1 MLRLKKTIAA
11 FFFMCSMFSGLWE
24 SEHEI
29 QSTMH
34 NVDWNEYRWWKMHK
48 LQKLR
53 SRKPSQPIKQNDS
66 LQSINELLLSV
77 VIFSPLDLMFSV
89 WFGFGLVR
97 FGCCKSIDLFQFN
110 SPKRL
115 RIFISF
121 SHHHSEYRW
130 VEIFLR
136 GMFSFFSLHSNIV
149 YLSLIVIFR
158 SFVLKT
164 FWPKK
169 SKKRQTQQTN
179 TFLAMMI
186 NIS

>member
-1 MLRLKKTIAA
+1 MYFCDQHIRPCYLCRFNCNVFRAFCTLFHFWNFTRNKKNQYFETEEDHSRV
-11 FFFMCSMFSGLWE
+11 FFMCSMFSGLWE

-89 WFGFGLVR
+89 WFWFWFWFGFGLVW
-97 FGCCKSIDLFQFN
+97 FDLVAASRLIYFN
-110 SPKRL
+110 SIL
-115 RIFISF
+115 Q
-121 SHHHSEYRW
+121 
-130 VEIFLR
+130 
-136 GMFSFFSLHSNIV
+136 N
-149 YLSLIVIFR
+149 
-158 SFVLKT
+158 
-164 FWPKK
+164 
-169 SKKRQTQQTN
+169 
-179 TFLAMMI
+179 A
-186 NIS
+186 